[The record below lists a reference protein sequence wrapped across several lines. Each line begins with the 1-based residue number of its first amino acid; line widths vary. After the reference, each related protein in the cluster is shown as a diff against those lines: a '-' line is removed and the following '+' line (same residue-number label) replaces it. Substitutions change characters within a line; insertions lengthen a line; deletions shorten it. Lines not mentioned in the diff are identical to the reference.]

1 MFGDLQGPEDDN
13 EKPKK
18 GKKNEKI
25 NDLLKNLRNLAAINT
40 NEEPDEVKIT
50 IKNGMKKTVSTW
62 KRNGVELTTIDI
74 VKLDIEEDEDAVP
87 ELDILYYDLSLYNE
101 AGNYEKSAE
110 VYKEI
115 KKLERLEAKAL
126 RAKNKN
132 KLKKD

>member
-1 MFGDLQGPEDDN
+1 MFGDLHGPEDEDKN
-13 EKPKK
+13 KKPKK
-18 GKKNEKI
+18 GRSKRIE
-25 NDLLKNLRNLAAINT
+25 DLLKNLQNLAAINT
-40 NEEPDEVKIT
+40 SEEPDEVTIT
-50 IKNGMKKTVSTW
+50 IKDGFKKTVSLW
-62 KRNGVELTTIDI
+62 KRNGVELTSVDI
-74 VKLDIEEDEDAVP
+74 VPFEEDAVP

-115 KKLERLEAKAL
+115 KKLERAEAKAL